1 MGQEDWRVLP
11 QQSEEGEEA
20 CLRARLKHCFLH
32 VELYGE
38 GEEEGMRDVIGSF
51 TFPLSDEVLLDRLM
65 GQQGIEFPLAP
76 NVKPVYQ
83 VDFW

>member
-1 MGQEDWRVLP
+1 M
-11 QQSEEGEEA
+11 
-20 CLRARLKHCFLH
+20 
-32 VELYGE
+32 ELYGE
-38 GEEEGMRDVIGSF
+38 GEEEGMQDVIGSS

-76 NVKPVYQ
+76 DVKPVNQ